1 MPRKKESEWAKAKAR
16 YSTGDYSKEQVG
28 DYLGVSDTAID
39 NRMAKDKKSGN
50 SWVKG
55 ELKAKIEKK
64 VEESTI
70 AMMARLNMPKERVVK
85 EVLIEGLE
93 ATNQKWVKNPN
104 YEEGAEGEA
113 GEQWLLVIYADHTSR
128 AKYLD
133 QYNKMTGGFTP
144 IEKKIETEDVTV
156 GNKELKNLSTEEL
169 EELVKLVEKAGGE
182 E

>member
-1 MPRKKESEWAKAKAR
+1 MAYSTDKWAKVKADHLTGNFSVDELWKKWGI
-16 YSTGDYSKEQVG
+16 ST
-28 DYLGVSDTAID
+28 TAIE
-39 NRMAKDKKSGN
+39 NRIDKEK
-50 SWVKG
+50 WVKG

-182 E
+182 DE